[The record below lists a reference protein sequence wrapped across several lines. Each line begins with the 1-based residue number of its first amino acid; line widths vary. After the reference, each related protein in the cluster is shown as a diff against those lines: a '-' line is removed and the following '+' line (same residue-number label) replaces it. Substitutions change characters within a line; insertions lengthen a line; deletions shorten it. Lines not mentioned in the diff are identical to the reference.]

1 MYFSEWLF
9 FANGRVH
16 SKWQGGT
23 QISTVGPETFY
34 STGTDHTPI
43 SQHTSHLRPHPSCEV
58 SKNLLSCMCWW
69 MILWDG
75 THRIFMNRFSLSCLR
90 RYLLKRSK
98 KNKVSERRSM
108 LRNFLPSW
116 FYICGVSLI
125 VPKSQFPHLLNG
137 VNYFCPI
144 CIIEKLWKCEGIIE
158 WYGFENQFMS

>member
-1 MYFSEWLF
+1 MVVCIVSDKAEPRSPQWAPRRFTPQELTTRQSASTPATSAPTLPVRWVRIFCHACADGWFSEMEP
-9 FANGRVH
+9 
-16 SKWQGGT
+16 
-23 QISTVGPETFY
+23 IEY
-34 STGTDHTPI
+34 S
-43 SQHTSHLRPHPSCEV
+43 
-58 SKNLLSCMCWW
+58 W
-69 MILWDG
+69 
-75 THRIFMNRFSLSCLR
+75 RFSLSCLR